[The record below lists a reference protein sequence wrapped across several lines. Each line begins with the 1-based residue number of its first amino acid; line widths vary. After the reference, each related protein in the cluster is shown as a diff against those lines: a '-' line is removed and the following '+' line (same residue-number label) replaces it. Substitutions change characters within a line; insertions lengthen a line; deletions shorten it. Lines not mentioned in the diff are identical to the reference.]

1 MTAAARG
8 ALIAIWIVGIGV
20 LAVYLEVENVR
31 SGIRIRDLMIERDN
45 RVEKF
50 RRLEMRFNLLASPDV
65 LERTLPVE
73 FRSGS
78 ESPEASKEAK
88 PGA

>member
-31 SGIRIRDLMIERDN
+31 SGIRIRNLLIERDA

-50 RRLEMRFNLLASPDV
+50 RRLEMRFNLMASPDV
-65 LERTLPVE
+65 LERSLPEE

-78 ESPEASKEAK
+78 EGPEASKEAK
-88 PGA
+88 PRP